1 MKAKSFFAIL
11 VITGT
16 IYNELSAQ
24 SISDINSHKNSGYW
38 NLSYSIGIGKDL
50 YPNGYIQT
58 PSNGF
63 TYSIDASYT
72 PEKNIGFFANYSSTD
87 LTGKIN
93 DLFRYG
99 GTINTQY
106 NFTEFSVGPRIFSN
120 DKIFFIDAGL
130 GYYNVTGRRFIGIN
144 AGAGAKIKFSD
155 SYGILLSGRIH
166 NTFIK
171 NGEFSS
177 AFNKRESFV
186 YYGVYLG
193 LELNNRRDKS
203 TIDKR
208 KNRFSFAA
216 LGGSVNSGL
225 SFRSAGSA
233 FGAEILYDASS
244 KVSLLL
250 DYLHSN
256 SQNTYDYGWY
266 KEKVS
271 SSGND
276 FYAGLRFYLTGND
289 FKIFFEN
296 SANMYFSDISSEYAT
311 SEINTYKSSTTMNY
325 FGVNFGAGVDFKL
338 MDNLSGLFK
347 VNVGTY
353 VTKGAYYSG
362 ILGGLKY
369 GF

>member
-1 MKAKSFFAIL
+1 MITKSFFAIL
-11 VITGT
+11 FITGT

-24 SISDINSHKNSGYW
+24 SISDLTFFKNSGYW
-38 NLSYSIGIGKDL
+38 NLSYSIGIGKDIH
-50 YPNGYIQT
+50 PNGYIQT

-72 PEKNIGFFANYSSTD
+72 PEKNIGFFANYSSVD
-87 LTGKIN
+87 LTGNIN

-99 GTINTQY
+99 GTTNTNY
-106 NFTEFSVGPRIFSN
+106 NFTEFSVGPRIFTN

-130 GYYNVTGRRFIGIN
+130 GYYNVTGRRFIGVN

-155 SYGILLSGRIH
+155 TYGILLSGRIH

-193 LELNNRRDKS
+193 LELNNSKDKNA
-203 TIDKR
+203 TVKK
-208 KNRFSFAA
+208 KNKFSITA

-225 SFRSAGSA
+225 NFRNAGSA
-233 FGAEILYDASS
+233 FGAEILYDVSS
-244 KVSLLL
+244 KVSLLF
-250 DYLHSN
+250 DYLN
-256 SQNTYDYGWY
+256 SQSQRTFDLGSF
-266 KEKVS
+266 KETINN
-271 SSGND
+271 SGND
-276 FYAGLRFYLTGND
+276 FLAGLRYYITGND

-296 SANMYFSDISSEYAT
+296 SANMYFSGVKSEY
-311 SEINTYKSSTTMNY
+311 SFPINNTYSKNISKNY
-325 FGVNFGAGVDFKL
+325 FGINFGSGVDFRL
-338 MDNLSGLFK
+338 LDNLSGLFK

-353 VTKGAYYSG
+353 VTEGAYYSA